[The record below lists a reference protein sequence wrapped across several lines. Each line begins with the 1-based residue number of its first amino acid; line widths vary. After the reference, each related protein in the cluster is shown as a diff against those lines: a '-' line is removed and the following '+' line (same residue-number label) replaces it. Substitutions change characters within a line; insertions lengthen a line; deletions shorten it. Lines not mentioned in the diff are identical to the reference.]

1 MATVIALD
9 VSKGASYY
17 VVYQGEHCLNEGE
30 ITHTQEGFQKL
41 KESITQLDE
50 IPEVVFEATGVY
62 SGPVATFCKRNH
74 LTYYELNPLQAKG
87 QLEKETL
94 RSWKTD
100 KHDAHKLAQTHWNN
114 TRIQTTPA
122 SLRYK
127 ELRDLSRFYQEVTEE
142 ISRINMHLHNTIQLT
157 FPELELFLTNRL
169 TPYALT
175 LIQLYPHPEMVLVH
189 SKTTIK
195 NRVMQSTPK
204 KISEN
209 RAKNKAGDIRMYAQ
223 NSYPAV
229 PVADIHVQKT
239 QYYAGLLQEL
249 LSQKEE
255 LTKQMIDTA
264 KKLDEFKLFD
274 SFPGIGEL
282 SAAQLIGELGDL
294 RRFSTSKKANAYLG
308 IDIRR
313 YQSGKYFGQDHI
325 NKRGNPK
332 GRKILFF
339 IVRNMIRAQHAAPNH
354 IVDYYYY
361 LKKQPV
367 PKKDKVAIV
376 ACMNKLLKCLH
387 AMVSNGTL
395 YDYSYHTVSR
405 TINLSE
411 V

>member
-9 VSKGASYY
+9 VSKGKSYY
-17 VVYQGEHCLNEGE
+17 VVYQESHCLSEGE
-30 ITHTQEGFQKL
+30 ISHTQDGFQTL
-41 KESITQLDE
+41 RELIHQLEELPE
-50 IPEVVFEATGVY
+50 IIFEATGVY
-62 SGPVATFCKRNH
+62 SRPVATFCQRNQ

-114 TRIQTTPA
+114 TRAQTNPA
-122 SLRYK
+122 SLQYK
-127 ELRDLSRFYQEVTEE
+127 ELRDLSRFYQEVTAE

-175 LIQLYPHPEMVLVH
+175 LIQLYSHPEMVLAH
-189 SKTTIK
+189 SKTKIK
-195 NRVMQSTPK
+195 NRLIQSTSK
-204 KISEN
+204 KISKN
-209 RAKNKAGDIRMYAQ
+209 RAQTKAEEILHYAQ

-229 PVADIHVQKT
+229 SVDDIHIQKT
-239 QYYAGLLQEL
+239 CYYARLLQEL
-249 LSQKEE
+249 LLQKEE
-255 LTKQMIDTA
+255 LTQQMIGTA
-264 KKLDEFKLFD
+264 KKLEEFNLFS

-339 IVRNMIRAQHAAPNH
+339 IVKNMIRVQHTAPNH
-354 IVDYYYY
+354 IVDYYYH

-395 YDYSYHTVSR
+395 YDYSYNTVSR
-405 TINLSE
+405 TTNLFK